1 MEEEFVPVT
10 SFIHT
15 FKVERSRRTFRSS
28 TEPTGEDGFYEN
40 TYLQEGASNDSTVA
54 LSVKN
59 VFGISLL
66 EGFHKYAKAGLT
78 AYVSHNFNRYTLM
91 NMDTSLPRPTPLEY
105 TEHEFYVGGELSKR
119 QGSLL
124 HYNVTGEVGLAGKA
138 AGQFKVNGDIDL
150 NFRLGKD
157 TVNFYARGHVS
168 NRLPSF
174 YMRHYHSNH
183 FAWDNDNMSKEFRTG
198 VEGELNIQQWRT
210 NLKVGMENIKN
221 YTYFDQHA
229 LPAQHGGN
237 IQVLAAML
245 KQDFKLGIFHLD
257 NEVTWQKSSNETILP
272 LPDLSL
278 YHNVYLLTKL
288 FKVLTLQ
295 LGADVRYFTTY
306 KAPAY
311 MPATQQFHLQ
321 REDDQVDIGGY
332 PIINA
337 YLNLHL
343 KRTRIFVMMYH
354 VNAGM
359 GNAQSFLVPHYPI
372 NSRLLKIGVSW
383 NFYD

>member
-1 MEEEFVPVT
+1 MNADTEAVATASEVVSKAHSDLDAVADIYHYVIENVVYDEEKAATVTSGYLPDVDETLATGKGICFDYAALTTAMLRSQDIPTRLEGTGTRNHNFYIYLTHRYRLGFYREVTKLEDTQDPAAQRRAQQDSTALPKDTIVEEEFVPVT

-28 TEPTGEDGFYEN
+28 TEPTGEDAFYEN
-40 TYLQEGASNDSTVA
+40 TYLQEGASNDSTIA

-157 TVNFYARGHVS
+157 TVNFYARGHVR

-174 YMRHYHSNH
+174 YMRHDHSNH
-183 FAWDNDNMSKEFRTG
+183 FAWDNDNMS
-198 VEGELNIQQWRT
+198 
-210 NLKVGMENIKN
+210 
-221 YTYFDQHA
+221 
-229 LPAQHGGN
+229 
-237 IQVLAAML
+237 
-245 KQDFKLGIFHLD
+245 
-257 NEVTWQKSSNETILP
+257 
-272 LPDLSL
+272 
-278 YHNVYLLTKL
+278 
-288 FKVLTLQ
+288 
-295 LGADVRYFTTY
+295 
-306 KAPAY
+306 
-311 MPATQQFHLQ
+311 
-321 REDDQVDIGGY
+321 
-332 PIINA
+332 
-337 YLNLHL
+337 
-343 KRTRIFVMMYH
+343 
-354 VNAGM
+354 
-359 GNAQSFLVPHYPI
+359 
-372 NSRLLKIGVSW
+372 
-383 NFYD
+383 